1 MSVKLEMDKSAAKK
15 QVDEEALDSLHT
27 LPLSIIPLQ
36 TPGLKK
42 AFMIKNARLESV
54 IEIFRD
60 GTSGS
65 GQIEPKELPGFFQD
79 IGGAL
84 SHDMI
89 ILDKLANLESFDV
102 YSLRLELR
110 KLEIGFEDYD
120 ALKLSDKKR
129 AELTEYMRAF
139 TRPLIQRVYGGDQ
152 TDEITDVGQ
161 IIRMVASPNRNEAVA
176 KLKRLAEELN
186 TSLTEVPNFLERYG
200 DIFLSLSYFRN
211 CLDKLMQQVP
221 VFITWMQELH
231 SNYQVQ
237 SDRNQMKSL
246 IEIESDL
253 NEISTSLVGRF
264 EYFNHRSH
272 DFWES
277 ISADSFQ
284 SFQELV
290 TAHHVSIGAVLC
302 GLAVKMN
309 LYEERFP
316 SRGGGPVKRLEFIN
330 SEIRPGLKRIKDI
343 EQKVGAIV

>member
-1 MSVKLEMDKSAAKK
+1 MSVDLKK
-15 QVDEEALDSLHT
+15 KKADEPQVDEDALDSLHT

-42 AFMIKNARLESV
+42 AFMIKNARLESA
-54 IEIFRD
+54 IELFRD

-65 GQIEPKELPGFFQD
+65 GQIEAKELPGYFQD
-79 IGGAL
+79 VGGAL
-84 SHDMI
+84 SHDLI
-89 ILDKLANLESFDV
+89 VLEKLSTLESFDI

-110 KLEIGFEDYD
+110 NLDIGFEDFS
-120 ALKLSDKKR
+120 ALQLSEAKR

-152 TDEITDVGQ
+152 TEEITDVGQ
-161 IIRMVASPNRNEAVA
+161 IIKMIASPNRNEAIA
-176 KLKRLAEELN
+176 KLKLLADELN
-186 TSLTEVPNFLERYG
+186 TELVEVPKFLERYG
-200 DIFLSLSYFRN
+200 DIFLSLSYFRS
-211 CLDKLMQQVP
+211 CLDKIMQQMP
-221 VFITWMQELH
+221 SFIQWMEELH

-237 SDRNQMKSL
+237 NDRSQMKIL
-246 IEIESDL
+246 MEIESDL

-272 DFWES
+272 AFWEN

-309 LYEERFP
+309 LYDERFP
-316 SRGGGPVKRLEFIN
+316 NQGGGPVKRLEFIN
-330 SEIRPGLKRIKDI
+330 SEIKPGLKRIKDI
-343 EQKVGAIV
+343 EQKVGAIT

>member
-1 MSVKLEMDKSAAKK
+1 MSVELQDKKSDK
-15 QVDEEALDSLHT
+15 VEIDEDALDSLHT

-42 AFMIKNARLESV
+42 AFMIKNARLESA
-54 IEIFRD
+54 IELFRD
-60 GTSGS
+60 GGSGS
-65 GQIEPKELPGFFQD
+65 GQVEPKELHGYFQD
-79 IGGAL
+79 VGGAL
-84 SHDMI
+84 SHDLI
-89 ILDKLANLESFDV
+89 ILDRLSSLESFDV

-110 KLEIGFEDYD
+110 NLDIGFEDFS
-120 ALKLSDKKR
+120 ALQLSEAKR

-152 TDEITDVGQ
+152 SDEINDVGQ
-161 IIRMVASPNRNEAVA
+161 IIKMMASPNRNEAMA
-176 KLKRLAEELN
+176 KLKLLADELN
-186 TSLTEVPNFLERYG
+186 TELTEVPKFLERYG

-211 CLDKLMQQVP
+211 CLDKIMQQLP
-221 VFITWMQELH
+221 PFISWMEELH
-231 SNYQVQ
+231 TNYQIQ
-237 SDRNQMKSL
+237 NDRNQLKIL
-246 IEIESDL
+246 KDIESDL

-272 DFWES
+272 DFWDN

-302 GLAVKMN
+302 GLAVKMD
-309 LYEERFP
+309 LYETRFP
-316 SRGGGPVKRLEFIN
+316 NHGGGPVKRLEFIN

-343 EQKVGAIV
+343 EQRVGAVK